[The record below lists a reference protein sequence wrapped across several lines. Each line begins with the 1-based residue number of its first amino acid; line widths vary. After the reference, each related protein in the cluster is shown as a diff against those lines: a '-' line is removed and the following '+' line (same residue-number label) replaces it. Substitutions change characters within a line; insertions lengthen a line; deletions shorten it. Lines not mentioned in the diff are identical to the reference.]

1 MSVCACV
8 GSSYAHVANAG
19 DTQARSA
26 RECEGERERAG
37 ERGRERVG
45 RRDVT
50 LMDEPFSVFS
60 PIRKGGK
67 SEGGREGA
75 GGIHFHFHARSAPF
89 LSQDIKTD
97 FLGGG
102 AALLLPRPRPAVV
115 RWSGPSGGPRKGR
128 TGVAK
133 KLNTEG
139 RARARSRSSGCSLPS
154 AFNLSSHAFRWWPL
168 SLSLCHA
175 CGCVSCPVQLH
186 GGRRC
191 RICGWPKADPS
202 SVRPQIFDANE
213 TSSFEIR
220 QRSLSAR
227 ARASEVGRGLGG
239 RGSRVARNC
248 TFARPPGG
256 RGRASVVSGR
266 KLCDLDKF

>member
-1 MSVCACV
+1 M
-8 GSSYAHVANAG
+8 
-19 DTQARSA
+19 
-26 RECEGERERAG
+26 
-37 ERGRERVG
+37 
-45 RRDVT
+45 
-50 LMDEPFSVFS
+50 
-60 PIRKGGK
+60 
-67 SEGGREGA
+67 
-75 GGIHFHFHARSAPF
+75 
-89 LSQDIKTD
+89 
-97 FLGGG
+97 
-102 AALLLPRPRPAVV
+102 
-115 RWSGPSGGPRKGR
+115 
-128 TGVAK
+128 
-133 KLNTEG
+133 NTEG

-168 SLSLCHA
+168 SLSLSLSVMRVA
-175 CGCVSCPVQLH
+175 VSPVQLH

-248 TFARPPGG
+248 TFARPPPPMREGA
-256 RGRASVVSGR
+256 RGRVSAVSGEVSPATSTNLDFDLSPAGKKGERTGGSETDDCRTVAPRLQHSVYGEGTHPQIIARLEMQMNCPSASVRPSVPGR
-266 KLCDLDKF
+266 PTRLLGNAC

>member
-1 MSVCACV
+1 MMAWH
-8 GSSYAHVANAG
+8 GAG
-19 DTQARSA
+19 PLLPPRAVSGG
-26 RECEGERERAG
+26 ENCGEIHFGIGGERERAG

-97 FLGGG
+97 FLGGD

-128 TGVAK
+128 
-133 KLNTEG
+133 
-139 RARARSRSSGCSLPS
+139 
-154 AFNLSSHAFRWWPL
+154 
-168 SLSLCHA
+168 
-175 CGCVSCPVQLH
+175 
-186 GGRRC
+186 
-191 RICGWPKADPS
+191 
-202 SVRPQIFDANE
+202 
-213 TSSFEIR
+213 
-220 QRSLSAR
+220 
-227 ARASEVGRGLGG
+227 
-239 RGSRVARNC
+239 GSQK
-248 TFARPPGG
+248 
-256 RGRASVVSGR
+256 S
-266 KLCDLDKF
+266 